1 MKGIFGLRV
10 LSLGPKAQV
19 LPMPFSLCT
28 ALAHME
34 HQPCPGNPGPD
45 EELGHQCGSALGGV
59 GSTSIALLR

>member
-1 MKGIFGLRV
+1 MKGIFRLRI

-19 LPMPFSLCT
+19 LPMPFSLGT

-34 HQPCPGNPGPD
+34 QQLCPGNPGSD

-59 GSTSIALLR
+59 GSISIALMR